1 MLFIKKLKEM
11 QETVTTQEF
20 GRIPLG
26 KSRTFT
32 LADRRKVRAVRVQAN
47 AMKENS
53 DMEFSVNKVAGSER
67 RVGDRTSVKVKIT
80 RNK

>member
-1 MLFIKKLKEM
+1 M
-11 QETVTTQEF
+11 QETVTVQDF

-26 KSRTFT
+26 GSRTFT

-47 AMKENS
+47 AMKES
-53 DMEFSVNKVAGSER
+53 RDMEFTVNKVPRSER
-67 RVGDRTSVKVKIT
+67 KVGERTSVKVKIT